1 MRHLPKVYTL
11 GFVAL
16 LVFLVMVA
24 AYAVSESAVRDA
36 AGEPSRV
43 AAGDGG
49 MEPRPAAQ
57 YDWYEDAAMLVC
69 PLH

>member
-16 LVFLVMVA
+16 LAFLLMVA
-24 AYAVSESAVRDA
+24 AYAVSESAVRGAD
-36 AGEPSRV
+36 GEPPL
-43 AAGDGG
+43 APAGDGRTD
-49 MEPRPAAQ
+49 PRAAAQ
-57 YDWYEDAAMLVC
+57 YDWYEDAALLIC